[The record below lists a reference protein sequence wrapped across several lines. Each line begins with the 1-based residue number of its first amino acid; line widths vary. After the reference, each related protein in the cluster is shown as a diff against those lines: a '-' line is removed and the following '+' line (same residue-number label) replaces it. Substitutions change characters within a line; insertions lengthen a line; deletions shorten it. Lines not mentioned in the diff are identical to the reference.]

1 MSTYKSVADTIK
13 EVEFWL
19 RLSTFLHEPLK
30 LALLCILHNTKN
42 DSIYDGL
49 PKDPYLLYQEL
60 STKHLNTIQQL
71 KKKRVLQQDQIDLIF
86 PPNDNK
92 TDSTKFDITLICIL
106 IRNCCDRLPAPINGW
121 NDKNPPAHDTSIA
134 ANVIRAREWR
144 NYIHHT
150 EPKEIDQKTFNT
162 KWTEGTSIVMNL
174 GFQYNTHGLKQI
186 SLDPKHDLV
195 LKSLNSYII
204 KLTQRQDKL
213 EDKVEKNKTE
223 TISNVSE
230 LERQLEIIS
239 EEVKGLHVECKENR
253 MHSKSESGILFVK
266 FFFLFD
272 QLLIC
277 NQSFFTGLF
286 NKGSGKWV
294 GYRID

>member
-30 LALLCILHNTKN
+30 FALLRILHNSKN
-42 DSIYDGL
+42 DPNYDGL
-49 PKDPYLLYQEL
+49 PEDPHLLYQEL
-60 STKHLNTIQQL
+60 SSKHLNSIQQL
-71 KKKRVLQQDQIDLIF
+71 KKSSILQQDQIDLIL

-106 IRNCCDRLPAPINGW
+106 IRNFCDRLPAPINGW
-121 NDKNPPAHDTSIA
+121 NDKNPPTHDTSIA
-134 ANVIRAREWR
+134 AYVIRAREWR

-174 GFQYNTHGLKQI
+174 GFQYNTNRLKLI

-195 LKSLNSYII
+195 LKSLKSYITI
-204 KLTQRQDKL
+204 LTQRQDAL
-213 EDKVEKNKTE
+213 EDKVLAIGNDQTEQTE
-223 TISNVSE
+223 TISN
-230 LERQLEIIS
+230 LEISQKADINKLKRQLEIIS
-239 EEVKGLHVECKENR
+239 AEVKDLRVECKDNKI
-253 MHSKSESGILFVK
+253 HGLKSGSGISFAK
-266 FFFLFD
+266 FILG
-272 QLLIC
+272 IC
-277 NQSFFTGLF
+277 KNMP
-286 NKGSGKWV
+286 
-294 GYRID
+294 IDVVYSN